1 MNKKDIIWKE
11 KDVIAIK
18 DQRKRTIFGLPLSF
32 TVYTLT
38 GEKIL
43 IDTGFLNQKQDEI
56 MLFRITDIT
65 LTRTLGQRIF
75 GLGTVHCCSADK
87 TSPEFDLKN
96 IKNSS
101 EVKELLSSEVFR
113 ERKENRVSSR
123 EILYDDDGHDDNY

>member
-1 MNKKDIIWKE
+1 MNKKDIIWK
-11 KDVIAIK
+11 D
-18 DQRKRTIFGLPLSF
+18 RKRTIFGLPLSF

-43 IDTGFLNQKQDEI
+43 IDTGFLSQKQDEI

-75 GLGTVHCCSADK
+75 GLGTIHCCSADK

>member
-1 MNKKDIIWKE
+1 MNKKDIIWK
-11 KDVIAIK
+11 D
-18 DQRKRTIFGLPLSF
+18 RKRTILGLPLSF

-75 GLGTVHCCSADK
+75 GLGTIHCCSADK

-96 IKNSS
+96 IKN
-101 EVKELLSSEVFR
+101 
-113 ERKENRVSSR
+113 
-123 EILYDDDGHDDNY
+123 

>member
-1 MNKKDIIWKE
+1 MNKKDIIWK
-11 KDVIAIK
+11 D
-18 DQRKRTIFGLPLSF
+18 RKRTILGLPLSF

-65 LTRTLGQRIF
+65 LTRTLGQRLF
-75 GLGTVHCCSADK
+75 GLGTIHCCSADK

>member
-1 MNKKDIIWKE
+1 MNKKDIIWK
-11 KDVIAIK
+11 D
-18 DQRKRTIFGLPLSF
+18 RKRTIFGLPLSF

-101 EVKELLSSEVFR
+101 EVKELLSS
-113 ERKENRVSSR
+113 
-123 EILYDDDGHDDNY
+123 

>member
-1 MNKKDIIWKE
+1 MKKKDIIWK
-11 KDVIAIK
+11 D
-18 DQRKRTIFGLPLSF
+18 RKRTIFGLPLSF

-75 GLGTVHCCSADK
+75 GLGTIHCCSADK

>member
-1 MNKKDIIWKE
+1 MNKKDIIWK
-11 KDVIAIK
+11 D
-18 DQRKRTIFGLPLSF
+18 RKRTIFGLPLSF

-65 LTRTLGQRIF
+65 LTRTLGQRLF

>member
-1 MNKKDIIWKE
+1 MNKKDIIWK
-11 KDVIAIK
+11 D
-18 DQRKRTIFGLPLSF
+18 RKRTILGLPLSF

-43 IDTGFLNQKQDEI
+43 IDTGFLSQKQDEI

-65 LTRTLGQRIF
+65 LTRTFGQRIF
-75 GLGTVHCCSADK
+75 GLGTIHCCSADK

>member
-1 MNKKDIIWKE
+1 MNKKDIIWK
-11 KDVIAIK
+11 D
-18 DQRKRTIFGLPLSF
+18 RKRTIFGLPLSF

-43 IDTGFLNQKQDEI
+43 IDTGFLSQKQDEI

-65 LTRTLGQRIF
+65 LTRTLGQRLF

-96 IKNSS
+96 ITNSS

>member
-1 MNKKDIIWKE
+1 MNKKDIIWK
-11 KDVIAIK
+11 D
-18 DQRKRTIFGLPLSF
+18 RKRTIFGLPLSF

-65 LTRTLGQRIF
+65 LTRTFGQRVF
-75 GLGTVHCCSADK
+75 GLGTIHCCSADK

>member
-1 MNKKDIIWKE
+1 MNKKDIIWK
-11 KDVIAIK
+11 D
-18 DQRKRTIFGLPLSF
+18 RKRTIFGLPLSF

-43 IDTGFLNQKQDEI
+43 IDTGFLSQKQDEI

-65 LTRTLGQRIF
+65 LTRTLGQRLF

>member
-1 MNKKDIIWKE
+1 
-11 KDVIAIK
+11 
-18 DQRKRTIFGLPLSF
+18 
-32 TVYTLT
+32 
-38 GEKIL
+38 
-43 IDTGFLNQKQDEI
+43 

-75 GLGTVHCCSADK
+75 GLGTIHCCSADK

>member
-1 MNKKDIIWKE
+1 MNKKDIIWK
-11 KDVIAIK
+11 D
-18 DQRKRTIFGLPLSF
+18 RKRTIFGLPLSF

-75 GLGTVHCCSADK
+75 GLGTVHCCSEDK

>member
-1 MNKKDIIWKE
+1 MSKKDIIWK
-11 KDVIAIK
+11 D
-18 DQRKRTIFGLPLSF
+18 RKRTIFGLPLSF

>member
-1 MNKKDIIWKE
+1 MNKKDIIWK
-11 KDVIAIK
+11 D
-18 DQRKRTIFGLPLSF
+18 RKRTILGLPLSF

-43 IDTGFLNQKQDEI
+43 IDTGFLSQKQDEI

-75 GLGTVHCCSADK
+75 GLGTIHCCSADK